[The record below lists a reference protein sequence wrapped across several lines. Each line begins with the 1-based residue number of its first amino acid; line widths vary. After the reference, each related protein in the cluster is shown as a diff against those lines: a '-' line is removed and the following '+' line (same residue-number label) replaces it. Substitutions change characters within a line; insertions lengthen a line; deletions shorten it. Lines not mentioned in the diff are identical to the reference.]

1 MAYLDFNNF
10 IQGAKAAADM
20 NRNDADSAQRR
31 QSQQLIDAR
40 AEGDYA
46 LRMSMEVPKA
56 RAEMEAF
63 AGSTAAL
70 ADLGHIREA
79 AANLTNPDGSR
90 ADENQVAKFVRDRIQ
105 ALNKTPGMQSDIART
120 SYLQGLDGTAAA
132 LAQRF
137 AAGSGVAQATAQDLG
152 VGRDYVQV
160 ARNLQ
165 ELNNPDKVAQNMT
178 GFGFTPTGKP
188 EEGLWMDASGRVVS
202 AYDYLRSK
210 AALAVND
217 MSNTMPIAEADRA
230 NQLTRQI
237 NMLNA
242 GNVVAFDQTPGVMNI
257 PTYTGQGVL
266 TVNRAVAEAVAAAQA
281 AGASP
286 AQVADAAQKAADA
299 VTKTTT
305 PSPAT
310 VAGSTKPTAPWSAGQ
325 AYNAA
330 GDTPYDLLNRALS
343 EGSEEANRNNTLP
356 WSMERTPTTYG
367 AQANVLRDR
376 AAALQRAEG
385 LPGAVDRALN
395 YVSGGYLRGD
405 ALANNPEV
413 LAQLQARIPESV
425 AEAQQLWTQHKAV
438 VEFTQQAE
446 QALQQQRL
454 AKRFGF
460 PLAAP
465 LVAPYGLEL
474 NQQWLENLRKAGVIA
489 PQGTPDTR
497 PGAGAG
503 PMW

>member
-56 RAEMEAF
+56 RAEAEAF

-70 ADLGHIREA
+70 AQLGQIQTALHQQ
-79 AANLTNPDGSR
+79 TNPDGSR
-90 ADENQVAKFVRDRIQ
+90 LNEMQAAEFIRNKFQNQF
-105 ALNKTPGMQSDIART
+105 KTSDQSSD
-120 SYLQGLDGTAAA
+120 
-132 LAQRF
+132 LAQTAYLASLPDMSKRLSGLY

-152 VGRDYVQV
+152 VGRDYVQA

-165 ELNNPDKVAQNMT
+165 ELNVPDKIAQNMT
-178 GFGFTPTGKP
+178 RFGLKPTGKP
-188 EEGLWMDASGRVVS
+188 EEGLWVGLDGRVVS
-202 AYDYLRSK
+202 QYDFLRAK
-210 AALAVND
+210 AALATND
-217 MSNTMPIAEADRA
+217 MANTMPIMDADRVK
-230 NQLTRQI
+230 QLTRQI
-237 NMLNA
+237 NMLNSS
-242 GNVVAFDQTPGVMNI
+242 NVVAFDQTLGTMNI

-281 AGASP
+281 AGATP
-286 AQVADAAQKAADA
+286 AQVAEVAEQTKKQAEAAAVPKAEVAAGLKDFA
-299 VTKTTT
+299 PWAAFLRGGDFNDPFSRALGGAPYGPGEQAIKQT
-305 PSPAT
+305 PS
-310 VAGSTKPTAPWSAGQ
+310 
-325 AYNAA
+325 
-330 GDTPYDLLNRALS
+330 
-343 EGSEEANRNNTLP
+343 
-356 WSMERTPTTYG
+356 TYG
-367 AQANVLRDR
+367 AESNKLRET
-376 AAALQRAEG
+376 ALALRQAEG
-385 LPGAVDRALN
+385 ITGDVDRALN
-395 YVSGGYLRGD
+395 FVSGGYLRGD

-413 LAQLQARIPESV
+413 LAQLQARRPEF
-425 AEAQQLWTQHKAV
+425 ATQAQQLWAQHKAV
-438 VEFTQQAE
+438 AEFTQQAE
-446 QALQQQRL
+446 QALQQQQL
-454 AKRFGF
+454 AKRFGL

-474 NQQWLENLRKAGVIA
+474 NQQWLERLRTAGVVA

>member
-63 AGSTAAL
+63 TGSTAAL

-90 ADENQVAKFVRDRIQ
+90 VDEHQVAKFVRDRIQ
-105 ALNKTPGMQSDIART
+105 ALNKTPDMQSDIART

-217 MSNTMPIAEADRA
+217 MSNTMPIMDADRVK
-230 NQLTRQI
+230 QLTRQI
-237 NMLNA
+237 NMLNSS
-242 GNVVAFDQTPGVMNI
+242 NVVKFDQTPGVMNI

-281 AGASP
+281 AGATP
-286 AQVADAAQKAADA
+286 AQVAEVAGQTKKQAEAAAVPKAEVAAELKDFA
-299 VTKTTT
+299 PWAAFLRGGDFNDPFSRALAGAPYGPGGQAIKQT
-305 PSPAT
+305 PS
-310 VAGSTKPTAPWSAGQ
+310 
-325 AYNAA
+325 
-330 GDTPYDLLNRALS
+330 
-343 EGSEEANRNNTLP
+343 
-356 WSMERTPTTYG
+356 TYG
-367 AQANVLRDR
+367 AESNKLREI
-376 AAALQRAEG
+376 ALALRQAEG
-385 LPGAVDRALN
+385 IAGDVDRGLN

-413 LAQLQARIPESV
+413 LAQLQARRPEF
-425 AEAQQLWTQHKAV
+425 ATRAQQLWAQHTAV
-438 VEFTQQAE
+438 AEFTQQAE